1 MTKRN
6 WFSRPGSRADWFSRP
21 GSRADWFSRPGSR
34 ADWIA
39 TAAGIVFLAT
49 LSTVACK
56 KEETATPAD
65 ATPSEDAADDEADE
79 PDEVDAPDEADAA
92 EPLTKSSFDETI
104 HEHMQEV
111 SDCYVV
117 LLESNPDAKGKLE
130 ADFTFGADGVPT
142 GVVAATGSTLTDAS
156 LVQCIADASKGWGF
170 GVPKEEGMTLRYS
183 FNLEPAG

>member
-6 WFSRPGSRADWFSRP
+6 WIS
-21 GSRADWFSRPGSR
+21 
-34 ADWIA
+34 

-49 LSTVACK
+49 SSTVACK
-56 KEETATPAD
+56 KEDTTTPPD
-65 ATPSEDAADDEADE
+65 ATPTDDAADVEADDDVDEDDDEADT
-79 PDEVDAPDEADAA
+79 PDTP
-92 EPLTKSSFDETI
+92 EPLTKSSFDDTI

-111 SDCYVV
+111 SDCYVA
-117 LLESNPDAKGKLE
+117 LLETNPDAKGKLE

-142 GVVAATGSTLTDAS
+142 GVVAGTGSTLSDAS

>member
-6 WFSRPGSRADWFSRP
+6 W
-21 GSRADWFSRPGSR
+21 
-34 ADWIA
+34 IT

-56 KEETATPAD
+56 KEDTTTPSD
-65 ATPSEDAADDEADE
+65 ATPSDEDEADE
-79 PDEVDAPDEADAA
+79 PLEQVDEPSDQSDSDAP

-117 LLESNPDAKGKLE
+117 LLESTPDAQGKLE

-142 GVVAATGSTLTDAS
+142 SVVAATGSTLTDAT
-156 LVQCIADASKGWGF
+156 LVQCITDASKSWSF
-170 GVPKEEGMTLRYS
+170 GVPKDEGMTLRYS
-183 FNLEPAG
+183 FNLAPAG

>member
-6 WFSRPGSRADWFSRP
+6 
-21 GSRADWFSRPGSR
+21 
-34 ADWIA
+34 WIA

-49 LSTVACK
+49 SSTVACK
-56 KEETATPAD
+56 KEETAAPTD
-65 ATPSEDAADDEADE
+65 AVPDEDEAEEPLEEVDE
-79 PDEVDAPDEADAA
+79 PSDEADAP

-104 HEHMQEV
+104 NEHMTEV
-111 SDCYVV
+111 SDCYVA

-142 GVVAATGSTLTDAS
+142 SVVAASSSTLNDAT

-170 GVPKEEGMTLRYS
+170 GVPKGEGMTLRYS
-183 FNLEPAG
+183 FNLAPAG

>member
-1 MTKRN
+1 MIKRN
-6 WFSRPGSRADWFSRP
+6 WFSRPGF
-21 GSRADWFSRPGSR
+21 R

-39 TAAGIVFLAT
+39 TATSTVFLAT

-56 KEETATPAD
+56 KEETTAPPD
-65 ATPSEDAADDEADE
+65 ATPTDDGGDVAADDDEADE
-79 PDEVDAPDEADAA
+79 PDEADAP
-92 EPLTKSSFDETI
+92 EPLSKSSFDDII

-111 SDCYVV
+111 SDCYVA
-117 LLESNPDAKGKLE
+117 LLESSPDAKGKLE

-142 GVVAATGSTLTDAS
+142 GVVAGTGSTLSDAS

>member
-6 WFSRPGSRADWFSRP
+6 WM
-21 GSRADWFSRPGSR
+21 
-34 ADWIA
+34 IA
-39 TAAGIVFLAT
+39 TAAGTVFLAT

-56 KEETATPAD
+56 KEDTTAPPD
-65 ATPSEDAADDEADE
+65 ATADEDGGDVEADE
-79 PDEVDAPDEADAA
+79 PDEVDAPDEADVP
-92 EPLTKSSFDETI
+92 EPLSKSSFDETI

-111 SDCYVV
+111 SDCYVA
-117 LLESNPDAKGKLE
+117 LLESSPDAKGKLE

-142 GVVAATGSTLTDAS
+142 AVVAGTGSTLSDAS

-170 GVPKEEGMTLRYS
+170 GAPKEEGMTLRYT

>member
-6 WFSRPGSRADWFSRP
+6 WI
-21 GSRADWFSRPGSR
+21 SRPGSR

-39 TAAGIVFLAT
+39 IAAGTVFLVT

-65 ATPSEDAADDEADE
+65 ATPSDDAADDEADE
-79 PDEVDAPDEADAA
+79 PDEADAPDEPDAA
-92 EPLTKSSFDETI
+92 VPLTKSSFDETI
-104 HEHMQEV
+104 HEHFQEV
-111 SDCYVV
+111 SDCYVA
-117 LLESNPDAKGKLE
+117 LLETNPDAKGKLE

-142 GVVAATGSTLTDAS
+142 GVVAATGSTLSDAS
-156 LVQCIADASKGWGF
+156 LVQCIADASKAWSF

-183 FNLEPAG
+183 FNLAPAD

>member
-6 WFSRPGSRADWFSRP
+6 
-21 GSRADWFSRPGSR
+21 
-34 ADWIA
+34 WIA
-39 TAAGIVFLAT
+39 TAAGTVFLAT

-56 KEETATPAD
+56 KEETTTPPD
-65 ATPSEDAADDEADE
+65 ATPSEDGGDVEADEDEADE
-79 PDEVDAPDEADAA
+79 PDEADAP
-92 EPLTKSSFDETI
+92 EPLSKSSFDETI

-111 SDCYVV
+111 SDCYVA

-142 GVVAATGSTLTDAS
+142 AVVAGTGSTLSDAS
-156 LVQCIADASKGWGF
+156 LVQCIADASKNWGF